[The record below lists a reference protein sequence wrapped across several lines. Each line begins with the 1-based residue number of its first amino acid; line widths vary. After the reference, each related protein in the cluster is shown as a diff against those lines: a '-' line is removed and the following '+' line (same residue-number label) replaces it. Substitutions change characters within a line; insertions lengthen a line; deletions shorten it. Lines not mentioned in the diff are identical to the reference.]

1 MTETRFMTVDE
12 VAEILGISV
21 SSSYKIIRSLNLE
34 LKKLGYI
41 TICGKIPR
49 KYFEKKIYGAL
60 D

>member
-1 MTETRFMTVDE
+1 MTVDE